1 MDEPIIKSVK
11 IENEN
16 KKNQTQMD
24 AKTATEKIMTG
35 ALYGVLATQNNGH
48 PYTSLMAY
56 GYSSDLKKIIFIT
69 PKTTR
74 KHEFLE
80 ACSHVA
86 FQVDNRPKTIESIM
100 TIESLTATGTA
111 YKVDSH
117 KKEYNYL
124 RSLLLSKHPYLE
136 SFSSSPSSALYCINV
151 KHLFH
156 VVRLQEVS
164 IITP

>member
-1 MDEPIIKSVK
+1 MDEPIITSVK
-11 IENEN
+11 IENKN
-16 KKNQTQMD
+16 RTNQTQID
-24 AKTATEKIMTG
+24 AKKATEKIMAG
-35 ALYGVLATQNNGH
+35 ELYGVLATQNNGH

-56 GYSSDLKKIIFIT
+56 GYSSDLKKIVFIT

-74 KHEFLE
+74 KYQFLE
-80 ACSHVA
+80 ACNNVA
-86 FQVDNRPKTIESIM
+86 FQVDNRPKIIKSIM

-111 YKVDSH
+111 YKVDAN

-124 RSLLLSKHPYLE
+124 RSLLLSKHHYLE
-136 SFSSSPSSALYCINV
+136 YSSSSPSSALYCIKV

-164 IITP
+164 VITP